1 MLKANALA
9 EIRRLV
15 VRETNA
21 NRLRRWCIA
30 LLEDHGEM
38 DRKLTALKAPV
49 SMGMVNSV
57 HGRDADGSTGT
68 EG

>member
-1 MLKANALA
+1 MLKANELG

-15 VRETNA
+15 VRETNI

-38 DRKLTALKAPV
+38 DRKLTALKPSV
-49 SMGMVNSV
+49 SMGLVNSTN
-57 HGRDADGSTGT
+57 GRDEATGAKP
-68 EG
+68 

>member
-1 MLKANALA
+1 MLKANELA

-21 NRLRRWCIA
+21 NRLRRWCLA

-38 DRKLTALKAPV
+38 DRKLTAQKPV
-49 SMGMVNSV
+49 ISTGIVNSAN
-57 HGRDADGSTGT
+57 GRDEPARSGS
-68 EG
+68 

>member
-1 MLKANALA
+1 MLKANELA

-38 DRKLTALKAPV
+38 DRKLTAQKPQV
-49 SMGMVNSV
+49 STGIVNSV
-57 HGRDADGSTGT
+57 NGRDEAVRSSET
-68 EG
+68 

>member
-1 MLKANALA
+1 MLKANELA

-38 DRKLTALKAPV
+38 DRKLTAQKPPV
-49 SMGMVNSV
+49 STGIVNSTN
-57 HGRDADGSTGT
+57 GRDEAARSET
-68 EG
+68 

>member
-1 MLKANALA
+1 MLKANELG

-15 VRETNA
+15 VRETNI

-38 DRKLTALKAPV
+38 DRKLTAQKPV
-49 SMGMVNSV
+49 VSTGIVNSTK
-57 HGRDADGSTGT
+57 GRDEAAPSSET
-68 EG
+68 

>member
-1 MLKANALA
+1 MLKANELG

-15 VRETNA
+15 VRETNI

-38 DRKLTALKAPV
+38 DRKLTALKPV
-49 SMGMVNSV
+49 ISTGIVNSV
-57 HGRDADGSTGT
+57 NGRDEAKRSSET
-68 EG
+68 

>member
-1 MLKANALA
+1 MLKANELG

-38 DRKLTALKAPV
+38 DRKLTALKPAV
-49 SMGMVNSV
+49 SMGMVNSAN
-57 HGRDADGSTGT
+57 GRDDAASSET
-68 EG
+68 

>member
-1 MLKANALA
+1 LLKANELG

-15 VRETNA
+15 VRETNI

-38 DRKLTALKAPV
+38 DRKLTARKPPV
-49 SMGMVNSV
+49 SMGMVDTVN
-57 HGRDADGSTGT
+57 GRDEPTRSET
-68 EG
+68 

>member
-1 MLKANALA
+1 MLKANELA

-21 NRLRRWCIA
+21 NRLRRWCLA

-38 DRKLTALKAPV
+38 DRKLTAQKPV
-49 SMGMVNSV
+49 VSTGIVDSVN
-57 HGRDADGSTGT
+57 GRDGAVRPSGT
-68 EG
+68 

>member
-1 MLKANALA
+1 MLKANELG

-15 VRETNA
+15 VRETNI

-38 DRKLTALKAPV
+38 DRKLTAQKPAI
-49 SMGMVNSV
+49 STGIVNSAN
-57 HGRDADGSTGT
+57 GREAKRASET
-68 EG
+68 